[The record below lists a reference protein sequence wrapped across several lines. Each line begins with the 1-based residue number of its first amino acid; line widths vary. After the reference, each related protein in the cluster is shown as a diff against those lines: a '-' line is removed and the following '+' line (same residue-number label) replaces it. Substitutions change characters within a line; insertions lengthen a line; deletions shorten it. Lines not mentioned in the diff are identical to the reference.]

1 MNAVSIKRI
10 LILIIVFMVAS
21 VACFTVQ
28 SVWAAGATQT
38 TKATTKAAKKSKKV
52 AINIII
58 RAEKD
63 AEVDLII
70 EKKSKKSKKKAVI
83 TKTVELKKGMNYF
96 TYNKGKKG
104 NYTISMMAFGDTM
117 KQNVTAVQGAYTIF
131 FTVAPPKDGDEKK
144 TKPIEYQDITK
155 LK

>member
-1 MNAVSIKRI
+1 MKVISIKRV
-10 LILIIVFMVAS
+10 LILITVLMVVGMAG
-21 VACFTVQ
+21 FTVQ
-28 SVWAAGATQT
+28 NVWAAGTTQA
-38 TKATTKAAKKSKKV
+38 TKATTKAAKKAKKV
-52 AINIII
+52 TINIII
-58 RAEKD
+58 KAEKE

-70 EKKSKKSKKKAVI
+70 EKKSKKKKKSAI

-104 NYTISMMAFGDTM
+104 NYTVTMMAFGDTM
-117 KQNVTAVQGAYTIF
+117 KQKVTAVQGTYTLF